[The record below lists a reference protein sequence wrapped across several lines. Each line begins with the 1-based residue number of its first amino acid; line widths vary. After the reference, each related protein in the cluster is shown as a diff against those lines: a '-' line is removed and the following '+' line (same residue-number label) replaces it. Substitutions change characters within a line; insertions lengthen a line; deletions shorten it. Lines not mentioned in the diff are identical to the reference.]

1 MHANFLT
8 MIAISLFFVLRKGVY
23 PYEYIDDCEKY
34 SETPLLDKKDFCIH
48 LKMEDITDAEYAHV
62 KRVCKAFEI

>member
-1 MHANFLT
+1 MHTNFLT
-8 MIAISLFFVLRKGVY
+8 MITISLFFVLQEGVY

-34 SETPLLDKKDFCIH
+34 SETPLPDKKDFCIH
-48 LKMEDITDAEYAHV
+48 LNMEDITDAEYTHV